1 MHLLKLLC
9 RRETRMPLAALLCA
23 STVAVALVLAR
34 IGFTGNLRYSFLG
47 WNLFLAWLPLGF
59 ALLASDQFQRAP
71 SRAPL
76 RGKFWLWSALWLL
89 FLPNAYYIF
98 TDLIHLTNRYH
109 FHFWIDLTVILSC
122 ALIGLVLGFVS
133 LLLMQSLVA
142 QRRGALWSWA
152 FVLTVV
158 SLSSFG
164 IYLGRFLRFN
174 SWDVVT
180 KPGQLYHGITAFASG
195 QSEPHHVAFLA
206 LFTVFLLIAYGLLYA
221 LTHLPAG
228 LKLTAPPL
236 PPPATPAQA

>member
-1 MHLLKLLC
+1 MQLLKLLF
-9 RRETRMPLAALLCA
+9 RRETRAPLAALIFA
-23 STVAVALVLAR
+23 SAVAMSLVLAR
-34 IGFTGNLRYSFLG
+34 IWFTGNLRYSFLG

-59 ALLASDQFQRAP
+59 ALLAGDQFQRPTPNGKLEA
-71 SRAPL
+71 
-76 RGKFWLWSALWLL
+76 KFWLWATLWLL

-109 FHFWIDLTVILSC
+109 FHFWIDLTVILTC

-142 QRRGALWSWA
+142 RRRGAAWSWA
-152 FVLTVV
+152 FVVAV
-158 SLSSFG
+158 MGLSSFG

-174 SWDVVT
+174 SWDVVA

-195 QSEPHHVAFLA
+195 QSEPHHFAFLA
-206 LFTVFLLIAYGLLYA
+206 LFAVFLLIAYVLLYA

-228 LKLTAPPL
+228 MKVTTPPGPAPA
-236 PPPATPAQA
+236 AT